1 MLKETVA
8 PGVIHCLLCSSMVH
22 AARCQITQERSIAN
36 VHSLLFACHVTK
48 RLTTWLKEFRET
60 TTYRCQR
67 KLLFLPGSKMHSVT
81 SFLVA
86 LAHHAFLAKTS
97 PPSQQKKDP
106 LIHCPENTLSSSFH
120 EEKCLNVLKL
130 GQVWFI
136 VLQPE

>member
-106 LIHCPENTLSSSFH
+106 LIHCPENTLSSSFL

-136 VLQPE
+136 VL